1 MNIVAI
7 LANGVGARF
16 GSNIPKQFHRINGKM
31 VIEYVVDSILDS
43 KPVDRIVIVTN
54 LEENKSY
61 LTNLAFNSRIDFVD
75 GGKTRNF
82 SLYNALNYI
91 HNNYDCKKLI
101 VCDAVRPMITG
112 ELLDKYFSYL
122 DDNSAVVTAQKIT
135 DSLGCYDIPQ
145 VYRDRYYLM
154 QSPEGFD
161 FELLYNNFDPESKLT
176 EVTQQLPEGSKIE
189 LYFDFNNNYKLTY
202 PADLKYLE
210 ALINARENDIDA
222 KAVFDSVRRLNR
234 YLYENY
240 PSDTKGWMRRLQD
253 EIPSLLQK
261 WQITDYQVVKT
272 SHFGIIFLAS
282 SINYGDCV
290 IKIIPP
296 FIGRYQPEK
305 ICYQYLPASF
315 MCELYDFDDTCS
327 AILLSR
333 MEEDIQKFSFDDKT
347 LYYFFEKTIN
357 SYKEIELSGSHKN
370 VFNVYSDVLNEKLGD
385 TGFSYRYDEIM
396 SHIKKA
402 NCVFNDYFKDEKSY
416 LVHGDLHRFNIMKT
430 SDEIVAI
437 DPIGYIAPVELD
449 IARFIGTEL
458 TNSTQDIKELKTKLV
473 EYFSGISSKEKIEV
487 MLYIDIAF
495 RLHNS
500 IYENDS
506 FELTDKWLDVLNE
519 VYDYSS

>member
-1 MNIVAI
+1 MNIVSI

-31 VIEYVVDSILDS
+31 VIEYVVDSILEA
-43 KPVDRIVIVTN
+43 KTVDRIVIVTN
-54 LEENKSY
+54 VEENKSY
-61 LTNLAFNSRIDFVD
+61 LTNLALNEKIDFVD
-75 GGKTRNF
+75 GGKTRNY
-82 SLYNALNYI
+82 SLYNALDYI
-91 HNNYDCKKLI
+91 HKNFNCKKLI

-112 ELLDKYFSYL
+112 ELLDKYFAFL
-122 DDNSAVVTAQKIT
+122 DENAAVVTAQSIT
-135 DSLGCYDIPQ
+135 DSLGCYDISK

-161 FELLYNNFDPESKLT
+161 FELLYKNFDPESKLT
-176 EVTQQLPEGSKIE
+176 EVTQQLPERCPIK

-210 ALINARENDIDA
+210 ALINARENEVDTR
-222 KAVFDSVRRLNR
+222 AVFDSVRRLNR
-234 YLYENY
+234 YLFENY
-240 PSDTKGWMRRLQD
+240 PAQTKSWMTRLQD
-253 EIPSLLQK
+253 EVSSLLQK

-305 ICYQYLPASF
+305 SCYQNLPASF
-315 MCELYDFDDTCS
+315 MCELYDYDDTCS

-333 MEEDIQKFSFDDKT
+333 MEEDIDQFNFEDKSIFN
-347 LYYFFEKTIN
+347 FFKTAID
-357 SYKEIELSGSHKN
+357 SYKETELSSAHIKVFKN
-370 VFNVYSDVLNEKLGD
+370 YADVLKDKLGD
-385 TGFSYRYDEIM
+385 KDFEYRYNEIM
-396 SHIKKA
+396 SYVIKA
-402 NCVFNDYFKDEKSY
+402 NKVFNDVFGNEKAY
-416 LVHGDLHRFNIMKT
+416 LVHGDLHRYNIMKT
-430 SDEIVAI
+430 DSNIVAI
-437 DPIGYIAPVELD
+437 DPIGYIAPLELD

-458 TNSTQDIKELKTKLV
+458 TNATDNRKELKEQLV
-473 EYFSGISSKEKIEV
+473 EYFSDISSKDKIEA
-487 MLYIDIAF
+487 MLFIDIVF

-506 FELTDKWLDVLNE
+506 FELTDKWIVILKN
-519 VYDYSS
+519 YF